1 MQKGTD
7 QAPNL
12 PTYQELF
19 GEDTSDEDG
28 VEHGR
33 EQSGTD
39 GKKRKIRRVRLTEKQ
54 KIEIAI
60 HSQKNPLLN
69 QKDLIEWSHHEF
81 SLEVSKAAMS
91 KIFSVC

>member
-1 MQKGTD
+1 MQKGTE

-33 EQSGTD
+33 E
-39 GKKRKIRRVRLTEKQ
+39 
-54 KIEIAI
+54 
-60 HSQKNPLLN
+60 
-69 QKDLIEWSHHEF
+69 
-81 SLEVSKAAMS
+81 
-91 KIFSVC
+91 